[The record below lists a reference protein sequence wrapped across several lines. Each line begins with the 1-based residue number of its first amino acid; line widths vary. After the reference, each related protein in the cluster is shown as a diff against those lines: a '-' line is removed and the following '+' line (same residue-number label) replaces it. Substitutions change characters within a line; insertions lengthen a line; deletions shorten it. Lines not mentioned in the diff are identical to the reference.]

1 MHAEAVAVLVRS
13 VGWQWI
19 GKTDGV
25 EFIRRLLGRIGLLAG
40 NLGGNFAR
48 RKKHVDDLKRNG
60 HGRGWHTG
68 NGILTKRKGKQAQ

>member
-40 NLGGNFAR
+40 TLGGNFAR
-48 RKKHVDDLKRNG
+48 RKKHVDDLKTPTNVFVPGDNLPRYSI
-60 HGRGWHTG
+60 R
-68 NGILTKRKGKQAQ
+68 

>member
-48 RKKHVDDLKRNG
+48 RKKHVDDLKLPCG
-60 HGRGWHTG
+60 
-68 NGILTKRKGKQAQ
+68 Q

>member
-40 NLGGNFAR
+40 NIVGNFAR
-48 RKKHVDDLKRNG
+48 RKKHVDDLN
-60 HGRGWHTG
+60 
-68 NGILTKRKGKQAQ
+68 